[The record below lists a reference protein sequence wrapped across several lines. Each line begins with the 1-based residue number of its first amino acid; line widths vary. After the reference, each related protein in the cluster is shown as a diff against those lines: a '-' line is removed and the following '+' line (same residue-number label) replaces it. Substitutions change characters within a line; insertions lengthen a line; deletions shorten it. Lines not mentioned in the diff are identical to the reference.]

1 MLKGLLTAGSGLFR
15 IAASLR
21 GCQRELK
28 RIADTLEQHAPTSGG
43 VGFRSFYRDDRPEA
57 VEEAALF
64 AQTDADFAAL
74 EAAENLKRRS
84 GREPAMDE
92 DL

>member
-1 MLKGLLTAGSGLFR
+1 MLKGLLTAGSGLVR
-15 IAASLR
+15 VAAALR

-28 RIADTLEQHAPTSGG
+28 RIADTLEQHAPTSSG
-43 VGFRSFYRDDRPEA
+43 VGFRSFYRDDRPSA
-57 VEEAALF
+57 VDDAALF

-74 EAAENLKRRS
+74 EQAEALKRRT

-92 DL
+92 EL